1 MESDVI
7 IDGFQKLHEKGIKFT
22 TVITDGDST
31 TVSKLKNQC
40 AYGHEIKHQLCC
52 NHTLKNA
59 GKKLREVSF
68 KTKKIAPVHFLS
80 FILVPH

>member
-31 TVSKLKNQC
+31 TVSKLK
-40 AYGHEIKHQLCC
+40 
-52 NHTLKNA
+52 
-59 GKKLREVSF
+59 KKKTVS
-68 KTKKIAPVHFLS
+68 IS
-80 FILVPH
+80 